1 MMMCT
6 WYISL
11 IKVKAAYSSTPNPYA
26 VHKIYM
32 AVQYTKAYPLEI
44 NTHQPVIPS
53 FFKPALI
60 KYVKKK
66 QAL

>member
-1 MMMCT
+1 MCT

-11 IKVKAAYSSTPNPYA
+11 TKVKAAHISTPDPYT

-32 AVQYTKAYPLEI
+32 AAECAKAYPLEI

-53 FFKPALI
+53 FLS
-60 KYVKKK
+60 
-66 QAL
+66 LH